1 MRSSSTTAQV
11 LLIVDDDSVNIELI
25 YNAFADEELDIV
37 IANSGEAALRLAGA
51 DPPDLVLLDIVMPGL
66 DGFEVCKR
74 LKERAETR
82 DTPVIFMTAHDDLE
96 RRMQAFRLGAIDVVQ
111 KPFDMPELVA
121 RVRTQLS
128 IRSMTSTLKQQ
139 NKRLE
144 HEIRERTAAEA
155 QREQLTHTLLRRT
168 EELRAAKELLEREL
182 HERER
187 AEAARN
193 ELQQRI
199 IAVQQERLVAL
210 STPLIPITRDILVM
224 PLIGALDGE
233 RMRRVMETALHG
245 ASARGAGFVILDLT
259 GVQDIEPGVVPLF
272 VRIGDGLRLL
282 GASAIVTG
290 MSPNVARALV
300 SFDASLR
307 SLTMRATLMDG
318 ITHAMQRRTAAR
330 E

>member
-11 LLIVDDDSVNIELI
+11 LLIVDDDAVNIELI

-66 DGFEVCKR
+66 DGFEVCRR

-128 IRSMTSTLKQQ
+128 IRSMTITLKQQ

-144 HEIRERTAAEA
+144 HEIRERIAAEA

-168 EELRAAKELLEREL
+168 EELHAAKELLEREF

-233 RMRRVMETALHG
+233 RMRRVLETALHG
-245 ASARGAGFVILDLT
+245 VSARGAGFVILDLT
-259 GVQDIEPGVVPLF
+259 GVQDIEPGVVPLL

-300 SFDASLR
+300 SFDTSLR